1 MILPGTAALLLSIAT
16 ISAPPL
22 PAPDAGRVEYAQFI
36 IHERIMIRVP
46 ARPGQSA
53 PSVFREKSAARCQP
67 MNGVGGAAVMQPDS
81 VDILY
86 RGGRRI
92 RAELEEA
99 CPALDYYSGFYM
111 LPTRDGQIC
120 AGRDA
125 IHSRAGGECVIK
137 RFRTLIPRKR

>member
-1 MILPGTAALLLSIAT
+1 MIPLGTAALLLSIAVPPARAQE
-16 ISAPPL
+16 AP
-22 PAPDAGRVEYAQFI
+22 RVEYAQFV
-36 IHERIMIRVP
+36 IHERIVIRVP
-46 ARPGQSA
+46 ARPARSA
-53 PSVFREKSAARCQP
+53 PTLFREKSAARCQP
-67 MNGVGGAAVMQPDS
+67 MDGVGGAAVMKEDS

-99 CPALDYYSGFYM
+99 CPALDYYSGFYV
-111 LPTRDGQIC
+111 LPTSDRQIC

-137 RFRTLIPRKR
+137 RFRTLIPKKR